1 MGMSISF
8 RRYIMKILGLN
19 GSERKLGNTE
29 ILVKEAL
36 MGAEEE
42 GAQVEMLRL
51 TDYKVLPCDGLAPCV
66 FGNTRCNLKDD
77 LNLIIDKIFE
87 NDGLI
92 LGTPCYILESTA
104 IIKQLIDRAFS
115 VNFRSKAR
123 GKPAVIIVPYA
134 TRGWTPFAFLQPN
147 ILLLLLG
154 MEIIDRAL
162 IHTQAINEVVLYDKA
177 LAKAREMGKE
187 VARAVKTG
195 DTSYCGEPGTCPIC
209 QDRVFR
215 ILRDDQTV
223 ECGVCGIRGKIIV
236 ENGKIRILFEQ
247 DALRKHRFTEENIYR
262 HFTYHIK
269 PSRDYFNRTRDI
281 TKERRERYREYL
293 KTDSSENN
301 PPLSPLKL

>member
-1 MGMSISF
+1 
-8 RRYIMKILGLN
+8 MKILGLN

-51 TDYKVLPCDGLAPCV
+51 TDHKVLPCDGLAPCV
-66 FGNTRCNLKDD
+66 FGNTGCNLKDD
-77 LNLIIDKIFE
+77 FNFIMDKIFE
-87 NDGLI
+87 TDGLI

-104 IIKQLIDRAFS
+104 IVKQLIDRAFS

-134 TRGWTPFAFLQPN
+134 TRGWTPYAFLQPN
-147 ILLLLLG
+147 ILLLFLG
-154 MEIIDRAL
+154 MEVIDRAL

-177 LAKAREMGKE
+177 LAKARKMGRE
-187 VARAVKTG
+187 VAKAVKTG
-195 DTSYCGEPGTCPIC
+195 NTSYRGEPGVCPIC
-209 QDRVFR
+209 QDRVIR
-215 ILRDDQTV
+215 IFRDDKTV
-223 ECGVCGIRGKIIV
+223 ECGVCGIRGKIVV
-236 ENGKIRILFEQ
+236 EEGKIRVHFDKDAILNQ
-247 DALRKHRFTEENIYR
+247 RFTTENIYR

-269 PSRDYFNRTRDI
+269 PSRDYFTRMRGI

-293 KTDSSENN
+293 KTD
-301 PPLSPLKL
+301 

>member
-1 MGMSISF
+1 
-8 RRYIMKILGLN
+8 MKILGLN
-19 GSERKLGNTE
+19 ASERKLGNTE

-66 FGNTRCNLKDD
+66 FGNKGCNLKDD
-77 LNLIIDKIFE
+77 FNFIVDKIFE
-87 NDGLI
+87 NDGLV

-134 TRGWTPFAFLQPN
+134 TRGWTPYAFLQPN
-147 ILLLLLG
+147 LLLLFLG
-154 MEIIDRAL
+154 MEVIDRAL

-177 LAKAREMGKE
+177 LAKAREMGRELAK
-187 VARAVKTG
+187 AAKTG
-195 DTSYCGEPGTCPIC
+195 DASYRGEPGICPIC
-209 QDRVFR
+209 QDRVLR
-215 ILRDDQTV
+215 ILRDDETV
-223 ECGVCGIRGKIIV
+223 ECGVCGIRGKILV
-236 ENGKIRILFEQ
+236 EGGKIRVRFDE
-247 DALRKHRFTEENIYR
+247 DAMLKHRFTPENIYR

-269 PSRDYFNRTRDI
+269 PSRDYFTRTRDI
-281 TKERRERYREYL
+281 TKGRRERYREYL
-293 KTDSSENN
+293 KTA
-301 PPLSPLKL
+301 